1 MKLTNVINRR
11 EEENEPW
18 LIGRIMDRRW
28 KNEEIAGKL
37 KDGGDVL
44 FRQWLSPRFYLEIS
58 ESVNGDRCYRLFI
71 SNFFN
76 NLFIHLPNLPNFVE
90 FNNGYPSIPSRL
102 IRDWT
107 KVLNVYTW
115 CFDIGWELI
124 YYVNKSYVKFIVK
137 KQK

>member
-1 MKLTNVINRR
+1 MKLTNVIDKR
-11 EEENEPW
+11 EEEDEPW

-44 FRQWLSPRFYLEIS
+44 FRQWLSPRFYSNLWTVI
-58 ESVNGDRCYRLFI
+58 VVTGYLFPTFLI
-71 SNFFN
+71 I
-76 NLFIHLPNLPNFVE
+76 LFIHLPNLPNFVE

-115 CFDIGWELI
+115 CLDIGWELI
-124 YYVNKSYVKFIVK
+124 YYVNKSCIKFIVK